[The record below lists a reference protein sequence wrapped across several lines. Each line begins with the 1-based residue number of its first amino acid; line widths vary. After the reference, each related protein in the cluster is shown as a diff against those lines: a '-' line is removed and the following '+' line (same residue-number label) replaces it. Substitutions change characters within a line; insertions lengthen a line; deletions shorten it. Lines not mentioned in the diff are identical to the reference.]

1 MTTPDGIGA
10 AGRDLWLVVG
20 ASSAIARAFAR
31 RVARDGAAV
40 LLAGR
45 DLDDLHT
52 LAADIRLR
60 GAADVSVLAFDAGD
74 DAGHAAFVATLADRL
89 GGRRLN
95 LFYAAGSMADQDRL
109 AGDFD
114 LAKSVVAVNY
124 LAVVSLTTR
133 LEATFRAQKG
143 GAVVVL
149 GSVAGDRGR
158 RKNYLYGSAKAGL
171 AAYLQGWR
179 SRMLGDGVKVVT
191 VKPGFVDTAMTWG
204 LPGLFLVAAPEA
216 VAEAAFAAVGRGRD
230 VIYAPGFWRPV
241 MAIIRAIPEPIFKR
255 LSI

>member
-1 MTTPDGIGA
+1 MN
-10 AGRDLWLVVG
+10 AGDVWVIVG

-31 RVARDGAAV
+31 RVARDGAALV
-40 LLAGR
+40 LAGR
-45 DLDDLHT
+45 DMDDLI
-52 LAADIRLR
+52 ASAVDARLR
-60 GAADVSVLAFDAGD
+60 GAADCSVLSFDAAD
-74 DAGHAAFVATLADRL
+74 DAGHAAFVATLLDRV
-89 GGRRLN
+89 GDRRLN
-95 LFYAAGSMADQDRL
+95 LFYAAGSMADQDTV
-109 AGDFD
+109 ASDFD
-114 LAKSVVAVNY
+114 LAKTQVAINY

-133 LEATFRAQKG
+133 LEARFRAQTG

-179 SRMLGDGVKVVT
+179 SRMLGDGVHVVT

-204 LPGLFLVAAPEA
+204 LPGMFLVAQPEA
-216 VAEAAFAAVGRGRD
+216 VADAALTAVRKKRD
-230 VIYAPGFWRPV
+230 VIYAPFFWRPIMSV
-241 MAIIRAIPEPIFKR
+241 IRAIPEPIFKR

>member
-1 MTTPDGIGA
+1 MNGGDFWVI
-10 AGRDLWLVVG
+10 VG

-45 DLDDLHT
+45 DFDDLS
-52 LAADIRLR
+52 ACCADLRIR
-60 GAADVSVLAFDAGD
+60 GAADCTVLSFDAAD
-74 DAGHAAFVATLADRL
+74 DAGHAAFVATLLDRA
-89 GGRRLN
+89 GDRRLN
-95 LFYAAGSMADQDRL
+95 LFYAAGSMADQDTV
-109 AGDFD
+109 ASDFD
-114 LAKSVVAVNY
+114 LAKTQVAINY

-133 LEATFRAQKG
+133 LEARFRAQRG

-179 SRMLGDGVKVVT
+179 SRMLGDGVHVVT

-204 LPGLFLVAAPEA
+204 LPGMFLVAPPEA
-216 VAEAAFAAVGRGRD
+216 VADAALTAVRKKRD
-230 VIYAPGFWRPV
+230 VIYTPFFWRPIMSV
-241 MAIIRAIPEPIFKR
+241 IRAIPEPIFKR